1 MSAPDAP
8 DAPPV
13 WEHVRAPAGAA
24 LRSLVTGYSGYRDDA
39 PPPGQEPEIPS
50 TKVPLIID
58 FGAGWHVATP
68 GSAYRPL
75 PMRGFTGGMCDA
87 PALVEAAGPARCL
100 QANLTPLGARRLLG
114 VPMRELTNRV
124 VDLED
129 VLGPEAGLLAERL
142 AEAPGWRERFAIVD
156 DALARR
162 LARAAPVPREIEWA
176 WGQLE
181 TSAGAT
187 PVGSIGAELGWSRKR
202 LIAAFREEIGLAP
215 KTSAQVLRF
224 DALVGRLRSAGGR
237 VSWAQLAAEC
247 GYFDQSH
254 LVRDVRR
261 FARTTPTELAAR
273 LAPEAALLSA

>member
-1 MSAPDAP
+1 
-8 DAPPV
+8 
-13 WEHVRAPAGAA
+13 
-24 LRSLVTGYSGYRDDA
+24 
-39 PPPGQEPEIPS
+39 
-50 TKVPLIID
+50 
-58 FGAGWHVATP
+58 
-68 GSAYRPL
+68 
-75 PMRGFTGGMCDA
+75 GFTGGMCDA

-142 AEAPGWRERFAIVD
+142 AEAPGWRGRLGIAD
-156 DALARR
+156 DA
-162 LARAAPVPREIEWA
+162 
-176 WGQLE
+176 
-181 TSAGAT
+181 
-187 PVGSIGAELGWSRKR
+187 
-202 LIAAFREEIGLAP
+202 
-215 KTSAQVLRF
+215 
-224 DALVGRLRSAGGR
+224 AGGR